1 MYCHKYGF
9 CNFVY
14 LQKAVQVEVDALLKL
29 KAHYKEL
36 TGEDLSGGGKRDKK
50 SAKENKKPQQP
61 KSEKAT
67 PQQAKP
73 AAAAAASGD
82 SSREVK
88 KQTRL
93 GMEMSKEENLAD
105 WYSQVITKADMIEYY
120 DVSGC
125 YVLRPW
131 AFSIWEQIQKWFDN
145 AIKGIG
151 FENCYFPIFVSA
163 AALEKEKE
171 HIEDFAPEVRFY
183 QKFLLQT
190 K

>member
-1 MYCHKYGF
+1 MD
-9 CNFVY
+9 
-14 LQKAVQVEVDALLKL
+14 ELLKL
-29 KAHYKEL
+29 KAQYKEL
-36 TGEDLSGGGKRDKK
+36 TGEDLAAPSKRDKK
-50 SAKENKKPQQP
+50 GGKENKQPQQQ
-61 KSEKAT
+61 KQ
-67 PQQAKP
+67 QQAQAAK
-73 AAAAAASGD
+73 AAAPSASGD
-82 SSREVK
+82 NTREVK

-93 GMEMSKEENLAD
+93 GMEMSKEDNLAD

-171 HIEDFAPEVRFY
+171 HIEDFAPEVNNNNYSLFVLVTRFDTKLSV
-183 QKFLLQT
+183 QRLLG
-190 K
+190 

>member
-1 MYCHKYGF
+1 
-9 CNFVY
+9 
-14 LQKAVQVEVDALLKL
+14 
-29 KAHYKEL
+29 
-36 TGEDLSGGGKRDKK
+36 
-50 SAKENKKPQQP
+50 
-61 KSEKAT
+61 
-67 PQQAKP
+67 
-73 AAAAAASGD
+73 
-82 SSREVK
+82 
-88 KQTRL
+88 
-93 GMEMSKEENLAD
+93 MEMSKEDNLAD

-171 HIEDFAPEVRFY
+171 HIEDFAPEVNNNTVVFAIHT
-183 QKFLLQT
+183 F
-190 K
+190 